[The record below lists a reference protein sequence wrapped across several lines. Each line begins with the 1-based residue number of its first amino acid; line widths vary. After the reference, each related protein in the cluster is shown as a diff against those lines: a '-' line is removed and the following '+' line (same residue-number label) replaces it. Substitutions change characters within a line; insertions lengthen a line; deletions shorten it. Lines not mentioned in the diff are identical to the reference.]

1 MPRGVCID
9 LAASGFG
16 PYSCG
21 AGDASS
27 VFSASYLPNPPLAD
41 TPANQVK
48 SGSYSR
54 IAVMFSADGRLSG
67 VVAENNIGG
76 ARAYRGGDA
85 GQVLHLLVGK
95 TEQVALGNAIMARS
109 APSDRDQFQSNLLD
123 PENVWISCNPFTGEI
138 ITSQVAAVA
147 DGVLAN
153 QNITQVVSAARA
165 FSIAGV
171 KN

>member
-27 VFSASYLPNPPLAD
+27 VFSATALPGLPD

-54 IAVMFSADGRLSG
+54 SA
-67 VVAENNIGG
+67 VVAENNLGG
-76 ARAYRGGDA
+76 TRAYGGGDA

-95 TEQVALGNAIMARS
+95 TEQVALGNAIMSRS

-123 PENVWISCNPFTGEI
+123 PENVWISCIE
-138 ITSQVAAVA
+138 
-147 DGVLAN
+147 L
-153 QNITQVVSAARA
+153 
-165 FSIAGV
+165 
-171 KN
+171 